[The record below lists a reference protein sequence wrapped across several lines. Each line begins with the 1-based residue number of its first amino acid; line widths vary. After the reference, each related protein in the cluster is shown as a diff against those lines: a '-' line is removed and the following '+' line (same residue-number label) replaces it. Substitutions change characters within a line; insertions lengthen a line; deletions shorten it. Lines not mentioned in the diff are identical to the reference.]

1 MSKLQNVIMVLNY
14 SIAYFRRLGIATV
27 VLLLI
32 AVHAA
37 SAQKIRSETP
47 PLKERL
53 FFGGSFGLQIGT
65 ITDIELS
72 PIIGLWVLP
81 RLAVAVGPDYRFYKD
96 PYGRT
101 DIYGGKSYTEFYI
114 IRNINSLIPIGL
126 NLGIFIHFEDQFLSL
141 DSEFWQIPVSDK
153 RYNINTLLAGAGI
166 SQPIGMRSSIN
177 MMVLWALNESEYD
190 IYSSPE
196 FRVTF
201 TF

>member
-1 MSKLQNVIMVLNY
+1 MVLNHC
-14 SIAYFRRLGIATV
+14 IPYFRRLGIATV
-27 VLLLI
+27 VILLI
-32 AVHAA
+32 AVQAI
-37 SAQKIRSETP
+37 SAQKVRSETP

-53 FFGGSFGLQIGT
+53 FYGGSFGLQIGT

-81 RLAVAVGPDYRFYKD
+81 RLSVAVGPDYRFYKD
-96 PYGRT
+96 PDGRT
-101 DIYGGKSYTEFYI
+101 NIYGGKGYTEFYI
-114 IRNINSLIPIGL
+114 IRDINSLIPIGL
-126 NLGIFIHFEDQFLSL
+126 NMGIFIHFEDEYLSL
-141 DSEFWQIPVSDK
+141 DSEFWQIPVTDK
-153 RYNINTLLAGAGI
+153 RYNVNTLLAGAGI

-177 MMVLWALNESEYD
+177 MMVLWALNESEYN

>member
-1 MSKLQNVIMVLNY
+1 MVLNHC
-14 SIAYFRRLGIATV
+14 IAYFRRLGIATV
-27 VLLLI
+27 VILLI
-32 AVHAA
+32 AVQAV
-37 SAQKIRSETP
+37 SAQKVRSETP

-53 FFGGSFGLQIGT
+53 FYGGSFGLQIGT

-81 RLAVAVGPDYRFYKD
+81 RLSVAVGPDYRFYKD
-96 PYGRT
+96 PDGRT
-101 DIYGGKSYTEFYI
+101 NIYGGKGYTEFYI
-114 IRNINSLIPIGL
+114 IRDINSLIPIGL
-126 NLGIFIHFEDQFLSL
+126 NMGIFIHFEDEFLSL
-141 DSEFWQIPVSDK
+141 DSEFWQIPVTDK
-153 RYNINTLLAGAGI
+153 RYNVNTLLAGAGI

>member
-1 MSKLQNVIMVLNY
+1 MSKLQNVIMVLNHC
-14 SIAYFRRLGIATV
+14 IAYLRRLGITTV
-27 VLLLI
+27 AILLL
-32 AVHAA
+32 AVQAT

-53 FFGGSFGLQIGT
+53 FYGGSFGLQIGT

-72 PIIGLWVLP
+72 PVIGLWVLP

-96 PYGRT
+96 PDGHT
-101 DIYGGKSYTEFYI
+101 DIYGGKGYTEFYI

-126 NLGIFIHFEDQFLSL
+126 NLGIFLHFEDQFLSL

-153 RYNINTLLAGAGI
+153 RYNINTLLGGAGI

-177 MMVLWALNESEYD
+177 MMVLWALTESEYD
-190 IYSSPE
+190 IYSVPE